1 MRSHLVGHGA
11 SFRTASA
18 GTRDRLLVIATLIG
32 IAACAPVRPLETE
45 PSGSP
50 GADLTPGAG
59 DEAAVTGFRVALDDY
74 VALRQ
79 KVASTLPVPPAQAD
93 PAHVGTHERS
103 FEKSL
108 VASRGNAKP
117 GQVFVPE
124 VQPLIRRICRT
135 VLTGPEGRQ
144 LVADIREEG
153 APRTVAARVNG
164 RYPDDV
170 PLSSVPS
177 ALLESL
183 PRLPEALEYR
193 FLGDDLILLDSD
205 ARVIVDVIRG
215 VLPRR

>member
-1 MRSHLVGHGA
+1 
-11 SFRTASA
+11 
-18 GTRDRLLVIATLIG
+18 VIATLVG
-32 IAACAPVRPLETE
+32 IAACGPVRPLETE
-45 PSGSP
+45 GSTSS
-50 GADLTPGAG
+50 ADVTSGAG
-59 DEAAVTGFRVALDDY
+59 DEASLARFRMALDEY

-79 KVASTLPVPPAQAD
+79 SARSTLPAPPAQAD
-93 PAHVGTHERS
+93 PAHVNSYERS
-103 FEKSL
+103 FEKIL

-135 VLTGPEGRQ
+135 VLTGPDGPQ
-144 LVADIREEG
+144 LVADIREEE
-153 APRTVAARVNG
+153 APRTVARVNE

-183 PRLPEALEYR
+183 PRLPEVLEYR
-193 FLGDDLILLDSD
+193 FLGDDLILLDSG

-215 VLPRR
+215 VLPR